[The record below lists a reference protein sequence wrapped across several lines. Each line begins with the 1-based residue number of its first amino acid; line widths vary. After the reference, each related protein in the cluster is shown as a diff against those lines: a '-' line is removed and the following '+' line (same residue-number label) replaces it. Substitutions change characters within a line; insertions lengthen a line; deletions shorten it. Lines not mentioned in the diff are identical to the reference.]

1 MNLEGAEAA
10 LALAPIAFAA
20 GFIQGLTGFGSA
32 LISIPLATFFVPLP
46 FALAVFAV
54 VDFANGLRLGLEN
67 PKSAI
72 LGDIARMV
80 RLMMAGIV
88 TGTTL
93 LVNLP
98 RQAPL
103 TALGVFVLGY
113 AIYSLSRRG
122 APAAVSRNWAFLAG
136 FCGGLSGTLFGAGG
150 PPYAIYLSH
159 RQLSKEQFRAT
170 MTLTTIF
177 SIGLRLTAFAV
188 TGLLTQDGVWL
199 TAAAAIPGGLLSVF
213 IGSRGFPGVSP
224 GIVMSSGGSLLVA
237 NGASPLVRMLGST
250 SE

>member
-1 MNLEGAEAA
+1 MNLDGAATA
-10 LALAPIAFAA
+10 LALAPIAFAG

-32 LISIPLATFFVPLP
+32 LVTIPLATYLVPLP
-46 FALAVFAV
+46 FALAVFAI

-67 PKSAI
+67 PRNAV

-80 RLMMAGIV
+80 PLMIVGIV

-98 RQAPL
+98 RNTSL
-103 TALGVFVLGY
+103 IALGVFVLAY
-113 AIYSLSRRG
+113 AVYSLARRG
-122 APAAVSRNWAFLAG
+122 GPAIVSRNWAFFAG

-159 RQLSKEQFRAT
+159 RPLSKEQFRAT

-177 SIGLRLTAFAV
+177 SIGLRLIAFAV
-188 TGLLTQDGVWL
+188 TGLLMQDGVWL
-199 TAAAAIPGGLLSVF
+199 AAAAAIPAGLFAIYFASKIF
-213 IGSRGFPGVSP
+213 RAISREMVMRGVA
-224 GIVMSSGGSLLVA
+224 ILLLA
-237 NGASPLVRMLGST
+237 SGASLIARGLA
-250 SE
+250 

>member
-1 MNLEGAEAA
+1 MTLEGVETA

-20 GFIQGLTGFGSA
+20 GFVQGLTGFGSA
-32 LISIPLATFFVPLP
+32 LVSIPLATFFVPLP

-54 VDFANGLRLGLEN
+54 VDFVNGLRLGLEN
-67 PKSAI
+67 PKNAI

-80 RLMMAGIV
+80 PLMIVGIV

-98 RQAPL
+98 RQASL
-103 TALGVFVLGY
+103 MALGIFILCY

-122 APAAVSRNWAFLAG
+122 GPATVSRNWAFFAG

-159 RQLSKEQFRAT
+159 RPLTKEQFRAT

-177 SIGLRLTAFAV
+177 SIGLRLVAFAV
-188 TGLLTQDGVWL
+188 TGLLMQDGVWL
-199 TAAAAIPGGLLSVF
+199 AAAAAIPASLFAIYFASKIFRAISREMVMRGVAILLLAS
-213 IGSRGFPGVSP
+213 
-224 GIVMSSGGSLLVA
+224 
-237 NGASPLVRMLGST
+237 GASLIARGLG
-250 SE
+250 

>member
-1 MNLEGAEAA
+1 MTLEGAAAA
-10 LALAPIAFAA
+10 LALAPIAFAG

-32 LISIPLATFFVPLP
+32 LVTIPLATFFVPLP
-46 FALAVFAV
+46 FALAVFAI
-54 VDFANGLRLGLEN
+54 VDFVNGLRLGLEN
-67 PKSAI
+67 PRNAI

-80 RLMMAGIV
+80 PLMIVGIV

-98 RQAPL
+98 RQASL

-113 AIYSLSRRG
+113 ALYTLSRRG
-122 APAAVSRNWAFLAG
+122 GPAIVSRNWAFFAG

-159 RQLSKEQFRAT
+159 RPLSKEQFRAT

-177 SIGLRLTAFAV
+177 SIGLRLVAFAV
-188 TGLLTQDGVWL
+188 TGLLMQDGVWIA
-199 TAAAAIPGGLLSVF
+199 AAAAIPAG
-213 IGSRGFPGVSP
+213 
-224 GIVMSSGGSLLVA
+224 LVA
-237 NGASPLVRMLGST
+237 IYFASKIFRAISREMVMRGVAILLLASGASLIARGLG
-250 SE
+250 

>member
-20 GFIQGLTGFGSA
+20 GFIQGL
-32 LISIPLATFFVPLP
+32 SIPLATFFVPLP

-67 PKSAI
+67 PKNAI

-80 RLMMAGIV
+80 PLMVVGIV

-98 RQAPL
+98 RQASL
-103 TALGVFVLGY
+103 TALGIFIVCY

-122 APAAVSRNWAFLAG
+122 PAATVSRNWAFLAG

-159 RQLSKEQFRAT
+159 RSLTKEQFRAT

-177 SIGLRLTAFAV
+177 SIGLRLVAFAV
-188 TGLLTQDGVWL
+188 TGLLAQDGVWIA
-199 TAAAAIPGGLLSVF
+199 AAAAIPAGLFAIYFASKIF
-213 IGSRGFPGVSP
+213 RAISRETVMLGVA
-224 GIVMSSGGSLLVA
+224 VLLLA
-237 NGASPLVRMLGST
+237 SGASLVVRGLG
-250 SE
+250 

>member
-1 MNLEGAEAA
+1 MNLEGAAAA
-10 LALAPIAFAA
+10 LALAPIAFAG

-32 LISIPLATFFVPLP
+32 LVTIPLATFFVPLP

-54 VDFANGLRLGLEN
+54 VDFVNGLRLGLEN
-67 PKSAI
+67 PKNAI

-80 RLMMAGIV
+80 PLMIVGIV

-98 RQAPL
+98 RQASL
-103 TALGVFVLGY
+103 LALGVFVICY

-122 APAAVSRNWAFLAG
+122 GPAIVSRNWAFFAG

-159 RQLSKEQFRAT
+159 RPLSKEQFRAT

-177 SIGLRLTAFAV
+177 SIGLRLIAFAV
-188 TGLLTQDGVWL
+188 TGLLMQDGVWI
-199 TAAAAIPGGLLSVF
+199 AAAASIPAGLFAIYFASKIF
-213 IGSRGFPGVSP
+213 RAISREMVMRGVA
-224 GIVMSSGGSLLVA
+224 LLLLA
-237 NGASPLVRMLGST
+237 SGASLIARGLA
-250 SE
+250 

>member
-1 MNLEGAEAA
+1 MTLEGAAAA
-10 LALAPIAFAA
+10 LALAPIAFVG

-32 LISIPLATFFVPLP
+32 LVTIPLATFFVPLP

-67 PKSAI
+67 PRNAI
-72 LGDIARMV
+72 LGDIVRMV
-80 RLMMAGIV
+80 PLMIAGIV

-98 RQAPL
+98 RQASL

-113 AIYSLSRRG
+113 ALYSLARRG
-122 APAAVSRNWAFLAG
+122 APATVSRNWAFFAG

-159 RQLSKEQFRAT
+159 RPLTKEQFRAT

-177 SIGLRLTAFAV
+177 SIGLRLIAFAV
-188 TGLLTQDGVWL
+188 TGLLMRDGVWI
-199 TAAAAIPGGLLSVF
+199 AAAASIPAGLFAIYFASKIF
-213 IGSRGFPGVSP
+213 RAISREMVMRGVA
-224 GIVMSSGGSLLVA
+224 ILLFA
-237 NGASPLVRMLGST
+237 SGASLIARGLA
-250 SE
+250 

>member
-1 MNLEGAEAA
+1 MSLEGAAA
-10 LALAPIAFAA
+10 AVVLAPIAFLG

-32 LISIPLATFFVPLP
+32 LVTIPLATYFVPLP

-67 PKSAI
+67 PRNAV
-72 LGDIARMV
+72 LGDVARMV
-80 RLMMAGIV
+80 PLMIVGIV
-88 TGTTL
+88 AGTTL

-98 RQAPL
+98 RNASL
-103 TALGVFVLGY
+103 IALGAFVLGY

-159 RQLSKEQFRAT
+159 R
-170 MTLTTIF
+170 
-177 SIGLRLTAFAV
+177 
-188 TGLLTQDGVWL
+188 
-199 TAAAAIPGGLLSVF
+199 
-213 IGSRGFPGVSP
+213 
-224 GIVMSSGGSLLVA
+224 SLD
-237 NGASPLVRMLGST
+237 RKST
-250 SE
+250 

>member
-1 MNLEGAEAA
+1 MILDGAQAA
-10 LALAPIAFAA
+10 LALAPIAFAG

-32 LISIPLATFFVPLP
+32 LVTIPLATYVVPLP

-54 VDFANGLRLGLEN
+54 VDFVNGLRLGLEN
-67 PKSAI
+67 PRSAA
-72 LGDIARMV
+72 LGDVARMV
-80 RLMMAGIV
+80 PLMIVGIV

-98 RQAPL
+98 RKTSL
-103 TALGVFVLGY
+103 VALGAFVLLY

-122 APAAVSRNWAFLAG
+122 PLAAVSRNWAFLAG

-159 RQLSKEQFRAT
+159 RSLSKEQFRAT

-177 SIGLRLTAFAV
+177 SIGLRLVAFAV
-188 TGLLTQDGVWL
+188 TGLLMQDGVWL
-199 TAAAAIPGGLLSVF
+199 TAVAAIPAGLFAVYIASRVF
-213 IGSRGFPGVSP
+213 RAVSREM
-224 GIVMSSGGSLLVA
+224 VMRWVAVLLLA
-237 NGASPLVRMLGST
+237 SGASLIARGVA
-250 SE
+250 

>member
-1 MNLEGAEAA
+1 MTLEGATTA
-10 LALAPIAFAA
+10 LALAPIAFAG

-32 LISIPLATFFVPLP
+32 LVTIPLATFFVPLP
-46 FALAVFAV
+46 FALAVFAI

-67 PKSAI
+67 PRNAI

-80 RLMMAGIV
+80 PLMIVGIV

-98 RQAPL
+98 RQASL
-103 TALGVFVLGY
+103 LALGVFVLCY
-113 AIYSLSRRG
+113 AVYSLSRRG
-122 APAAVSRNWAFLAG
+122 APAIVSRNWAFFAG

-159 RQLSKEQFRAT
+159 RPLSKEQFRAT

-177 SIGLRLTAFAV
+177 SIGLRLVAFAV
-188 TGLLTQDGVWL
+188 TGLLMQDGVWI
-199 TAAAAIPGGLLSVF
+199 AAAASIPAGLFAIYFASKIF
-213 IGSRGFPGVSP
+213 RAISREMVMRGVA
-224 GIVMSSGGSLLVA
+224 VLLLASGASLVA
-237 NGASPLVRMLGST
+237 RGLA
-250 SE
+250 

>member
-1 MNLEGAEAA
+1 MALEGAAAA
-10 LALAPIAFAA
+10 LALAPIAFAG

-32 LISIPLATFFVPLP
+32 LVTIPLATFFVPLP
-46 FALAVFAV
+46 FALAVFAI

-67 PKSAI
+67 PRNAL
-72 LGDIARMV
+72 LGDIASMV
-80 RLMMAGIV
+80 PLMVVGIV

-98 RQAPL
+98 RNASL
-103 TALGVFVLGY
+103 IALGTFVLAY
-113 AIYSLSRRG
+113 ASYSLARRG
-122 APAAVSRNWAFLAG
+122 APAIVSRNWALFAG

-159 RQLSKEQFRAT
+159 RPLTKEQFRAT

-177 SIGLRLTAFAV
+177 SIGLRLIAFAV

-199 TAAAAIPGGLLSVF
+199 AAAAAIPAGLFAVYLASKIF
-213 IGSRGFPGVSP
+213 RAISREMVMRGVA
-224 GIVMSSGGSLLVA
+224 VLLLA
-237 NGASPLVRMLGST
+237 SGASLVVRALA
-250 SE
+250 

>member
-1 MNLEGAEAA
+1 MSLEGAEAA
-10 LALAPIAFAA
+10 VALAPIAFVA

-32 LISIPLATFFVPLP
+32 LVSIPLATFFVPLP

-80 RLMMAGIV
+80 PLMIVGIV

-98 RQAPL
+98 RQASL
-103 TALGVFVLGY
+103 TALGIFIVCY

-122 APAAVSRNWAFLAG
+122 GPATVSRNWAYFAG

-159 RQLSKEQFRAT
+159 RSMSKEQFRAT

-177 SIGLRLTAFAV
+177 SIGLRLIAFAV
-188 TGLLTQDGVWL
+188 TGLLMQDGVWI
-199 TAAAAIPGGLLSVF
+199 AAASAIPAGLFAIYFASKIF
-213 IGSRGFPGVSP
+213 RAISRETVMRGVA
-224 GIVMSSGGSLLVA
+224 VLLLA
-237 NGASPLVRMLGST
+237 SGASLIARGLG
-250 SE
+250 

>member
-1 MNLEGAEAA
+1 MILEGAAAA
-10 LALAPIAFAA
+10 LALAPIGFAG

-32 LISIPLATFFVPLP
+32 LVTIPLATFFVPLP
-46 FALAVFAV
+46 FALAVFAI

-67 PKSAI
+67 PKNAI

-80 RLMMAGIV
+80 PLMIAGIV

-98 RQAPL
+98 RQASL

-113 AIYSLSRRG
+113 ALYSLARRG
-122 APAAVSRNWAFLAG
+122 APATVGRNWAFFAG

-159 RQLSKEQFRAT
+159 RPLTKEQFRAT

-177 SIGLRLTAFAV
+177 SIGLRLVAFAV
-188 TGLLTQDGVWL
+188 TGLLTQDGVWI
-199 TAAAAIPGGLLSVF
+199 AAAASIPAGLLAIYFASKIF
-213 IGSRGFPGVSP
+213 RAISREMVMRGVA
-224 GIVMSSGGSLLVA
+224 ILLLA
-237 NGASPLVRMLGST
+237 SGASLIARGLA
-250 SE
+250 

>member
-1 MNLEGAEAA
+1 MSLEGAAAA
-10 LALAPIAFAA
+10 LALAPIAFAG

-32 LISIPLATFFVPLP
+32 LVTIPLATFFVPLP
-46 FALAVFAV
+46 FALAVFAI

-67 PKSAI
+67 PKNAV

-80 RLMMAGIV
+80 PLMIVGIV

-98 RQAPL
+98 RNASL
-103 TALGVFVLGY
+103 IALGTFVLAY
-113 AIYSLSRRG
+113 AVYSLVRRG
-122 APAAVSRNWAFLAG
+122 GPAVVSRNWAFFAG

-159 RQLSKEQFRAT
+159 RPLTKEQFRAT

-177 SIGLRLTAFAV
+177 SIGLRLIAFAV
-188 TGLLTQDGVWL
+188 TGLLTRDGVWI
-199 TAAAAIPGGLLSVF
+199 AAAASIPAGLFAIYFASKIF
-213 IGSRGFPGVSP
+213 RAISREMVMRGVA
-224 GIVMSSGGSLLVA
+224 ILLLA
-237 NGASPLVRMLGST
+237 SGASLIARGLA
-250 SE
+250 

>member
-1 MNLEGAEAA
+1 MNLEGGEAA
-10 LALAPIAFAA
+10 LALAPIACAA

-32 LISIPLATFFVPLP
+32 LVSIPLATFFVPLP

-67 PKSAI
+67 PRNAV

-80 RLMMAGIV
+80 PLMVVGIV

-98 RQAPL
+98 RNASL
-103 TALGVFVLGY
+103 VALGTFVLGY

-122 APAAVSRNWAFLAG
+122 PPAAVSRNWAFLAG

-159 RQLSKEQFRAT
+159 RSLTKEKFRAT
-170 MTLTTIF
+170 MTPPTLF
-177 SIGLRLTAFAV
+177 SIGLRLVARAHAGLV
-188 TGLLTQDGVWL
+188 TQG
-199 TAAAAIPGGLLSVF
+199 AGLLSPRPPVPAGSPAVF
-213 IGSRGFPGVSP
+213 IGSRLLPVVSP
-224 GIVMSSGGSLLVA
+224 A
-237 NGASPLVRMLGST
+237 KAHT
-250 SE
+250 A

>member
-1 MNLEGAEAA
+1 MTLEGAAAA
-10 LALAPIAFAA
+10 LALAPIAFLG

-32 LISIPLATFFVPLP
+32 LVTIPLATFFVPLP
-46 FALAVFAV
+46 FALAVFAI

-67 PKSAI
+67 PRNAL

-80 RLMMAGIV
+80 PFMVVGIV

-98 RQAPL
+98 RKASL
-103 TALGVFVLGY
+103 TALGIFVLCYSIY
-113 AIYSLSRRG
+113 ALARRG
-122 APAAVSRNWAFLAG
+122 GPAIVSRNWAFFAG

-159 RQLSKEQFRAT
+159 RPLSKEQFRAT

-177 SIGLRLTAFAV
+177 SIGLRIAAFAV
-188 TGLLTQDGVWL
+188 TGLLSQDGVWIA
-199 TAAAAIPGGLLSVF
+199 AAAAIPAGLFAVYLASKIF
-213 IGSRGFPGVSP
+213 HAISREMVMRGVA
-224 GIVMSSGGSLLVA
+224 VLLLA
-237 NGASPLVRMLGST
+237 SGASLVVRGLA
-250 SE
+250 